1 MKRIFGWGLI
11 FVCALIFAILV
22 DTGVKHLGV
31 PDYIWLSVN
40 LTLFLYL
47 LDRYVGRPMGA
58 FLEARSQGIAEE
70 LENARR
76 QLQEADG
83 LQADVS
89 RRLSELEDEVA
100 QIETRA
106 LSEGRAEA
114 SAIEEQTQQEETR
127 FLLRVDEEITRREA
141 EARARLAQDAAD
153 LTAQLARDLLEREM
167 TEEDRHRV
175 FERSLDAMR
184 GLEGK
189 EEA

>member
-1 MKRIFGWGLI
+1 M
-11 FVCALIFAILV
+11 FAILI
-22 DTGVKHLGV
+22 DKGVSHIGV

-58 FLEARSQGIAEE
+58 FLEARSQGIVEE

-76 QLQEADG
+76 QLEEADS

-89 RRLSELEDEVA
+89 RRLSDLEDEIA
-100 QIETRA
+100 QLETRA
-106 LSEGRAEA
+106 LSEGQAEA
-114 SAIEEQTQQEETR
+114 AAIEEQTQQEEAR
-127 FLLRVDEEITRREA
+127 FLSRVDAEITRREA

-153 LTAQLARDLLEREM
+153 LTAQLARDLLKSEM
-167 TEEDRHRV
+167 TDEDRHRV
-175 FERSLDAMR
+175 FERSLDSMR

>member
-11 FVCALIFAILV
+11 FVCALGFAILV
-22 DTGVKHLGV
+22 DTGMKHLGV

-58 FLEARSQGIAEE
+58 FLEARSQGIVEE

-76 QLQEADG
+76 QLEEADS

-89 RRLSELEDEVA
+89 RRLSDLEDEIA
-100 QIETRA
+100 QLETRA
-106 LSEGRAEA
+106 LSEGQAEA
-114 SAIEEQTQQEETR
+114 AAIEEQTQQEEAR
-127 FLLRVDEEITRREA
+127 FLSRVDEEITRREA

-153 LTAQLARDLLEREM
+153 LTAQLARDLLKREM
-167 TEEDRHRV
+167 TDEDRHRV

>member
-22 DTGVKHLGV
+22 DKGMKHLGM

-40 LTLFLYL
+40 LTLFLYV
-47 LDRYVGRPMGA
+47 LDRYVGRPMGV

-76 QLQEADG
+76 QLQEADN

-89 RRLSELEDEVA
+89 RRLSGLEEEVA
-100 QIETRA
+100 QLETRA
-106 LSEGRAEA
+106 VSDGEAEA
-114 SAIEEQTQQEETR
+114 ATIEEQAKQEEKR
-127 FLLRVDEEITRREA
+127 FLQRVDEEITRREA

-167 TEEDRHRV
+167 TDEDRQRV

-184 GLEGK
+184 DIESK
-189 EEA
+189 EQA

>member
-22 DTGVKHLGV
+22 DTGMKHLGV
-31 PDYIWLSVN
+31 PDHIWLSVN

-58 FLEARSQGIAEE
+58 FLEARSQGITEE

-76 QLQEADG
+76 QLQEADS

-100 QIETRA
+100 QLETRA
-106 LSEGRAEA
+106 LSEGQAEA
-114 SAIEEQTQQEETR
+114 AAIEEQTKQEEMR

-153 LTAQLARDLLEREM
+153 LTAQLARDLLERQM
-167 TEEDRHRV
+167 TDEDRHRV